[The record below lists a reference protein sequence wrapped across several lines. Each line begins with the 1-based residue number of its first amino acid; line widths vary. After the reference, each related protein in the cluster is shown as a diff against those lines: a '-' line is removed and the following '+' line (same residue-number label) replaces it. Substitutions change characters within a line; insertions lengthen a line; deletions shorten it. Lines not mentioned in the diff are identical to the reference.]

1 MLYSYGTQ
9 VKVEDMGNKT
19 HFGYR
24 EVDADAKKNLVNDV
38 FSSVANQYDLMN
50 DLMSLGVHRYWK
62 DYFVNQLAL
71 KPHDTILDLACG
83 TGDITQRMH
92 KVTGSTGQ
100 FIIADYNAPMLQ
112 KGRQHLLDQG
122 ILHDAF
128 VVDGHHLPFQADLFD
143 RVVISFG
150 LRNMADQIQ
159 VLKKCLHVLKPGGR
173 LAVLEF
179 SQPRPSWFKQVYDW
193 YSFNVIPEI
202 GSWVANDRHSYQ
214 YLVESI
220 RMHPDAPKLKAMFM
234 EAGFE
239 NSRFEMLTGGV
250 VAIHQGE
257 KPSC

>member
-1 MLYSYGTQ
+1 MYSYDTQ
-9 VKVEDMGNKT
+9 VIVEDMVNKT

-24 EVDADAKKNLVNDV
+24 EVDADDKKNLVNDV

-50 DLMSLGVHRYWK
+50 DLMSLGIHRYWK

-71 KPHDTILDLACG
+71 RPHDTLLDLACG

-92 KVTGSTGQ
+92 QVIGKTGQ
-100 FIIADYNAPMLQ
+100 FMIADYNAPMLL
-112 KGRQHLLDQG
+112 KGHQHLLDHG
-122 ILHDAF
+122 IIHNAF
-128 VVDGHHLPFQADLFD
+128 VVDGHHLPFQANQFD

-150 LRNMADQIQ
+150 LRNMANQSQ
-159 VLKKCLHVLKPGGR
+159 VLKQCLHVLKPGGR

-179 SQPRPSWFKQVYDW
+179 SEPEPSLFKTVYDW

-202 GSWVANDRHSYQ
+202 GSWVANDRDSYQ

-220 RMHPDAPKLKAMFM
+220 RMHPNATKLKTMFM
-234 EAGFE
+234 DAGFD
-239 NSRFEMLTGGV
+239 NSRFEMLTGGI

-257 KPSC
+257 KTSC